1 LSDMRIITFK
11 IPKGLL
17 EKIDRQVLKE
27 GLSSRSELIRR
38 ALILYLSRNE
48 EVENNKKRKFRVKR
62 IVLS

>member
-1 LSDMRIITFK
+1 MSDMRIITFK